1 MKKMRKKI
9 KKKVNMICTMTDT
22 EMKLMVSCLEFKIQD
37 KLDNDLDTIIELQ
50 TLIKKLNIMIER
62 QTPYA

>member
-1 MKKMRKKI
+1 MRKKI

-22 EMKLMVSCLEFKIQD
+22 EMKLIVACLEFKIQD
-37 KLDNDLDTIIELQ
+37 KLDNDLESVVDLN

-62 QTPYA
+62 QTPYE

>member
-1 MKKMRKKI
+1 MKKKI
-9 KKKVNMICTMTDT
+9 KKGIDMICTMTDA

-37 KLDNDLDTIIELQ
+37 KLDNDLDSVKDLQ

-62 QTPYA
+62 QTPYE

>member
-1 MKKMRKKI
+1 MRKKL

-37 KLDNDLDTIIELQ
+37 KLDNDLDTIIDLQ